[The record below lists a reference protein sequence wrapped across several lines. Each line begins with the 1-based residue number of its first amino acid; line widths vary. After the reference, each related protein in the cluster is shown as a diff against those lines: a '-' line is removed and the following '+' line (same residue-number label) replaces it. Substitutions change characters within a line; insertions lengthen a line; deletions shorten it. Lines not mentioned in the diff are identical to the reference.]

1 MVEVGCFQE
10 VYSLYEFE
18 GVECD
23 AIEFKTAAALVE
35 KAATYKDGLKA
46 EQSVDGT
53 AVKTEQG
60 VDEFTAFIAAE
71 LLIKRR

>member
-1 MVEVGCFQE
+1 MEVGCFQE
-10 VYSLYEFE
+10 VYSLYEFG

-23 AIEFKTAAALVE
+23 AIEFKT
-35 KAATYKDGLKA
+35 AATYKDGLKA
-46 EQSVDGT
+46 EQSVDET

>member
-1 MVEVGCFQE
+1 M
-10 VYSLYEFE
+10 
-18 GVECD
+18 
-23 AIEFKTAAALVE
+23 TP
-35 KAATYKDGLKA
+35 ATYKDGLKA